1 MDYKKLAE
9 KYQEIMSN
17 EELVAQFMK
26 LETAEEMRKF
36 FRDHG
41 MEGSDDD
48 LNGVLEA
55 MADVAKEPLNV
66 AEEVSEKE
74 LESVAGGLSWGGL
87 AKLAKA
93 TWEAGTW
100 VAGKLVYGSQSKAKK
115 EIKKYWRF

>member
-1 MDYKKLAE
+1 MDYQKLVE

-17 EELVAQFMK
+17 DELAAKFMK
-26 LETAEEMRKF
+26 LETAEEMREF
-36 FRDHG
+36 FRTNG

-48 LNGVLEA
+48 LNGVLEL
-55 MADVAKEPLNV
+55 MAETAQKPMNASD
-66 AEEVSEKE
+66 EVSEKE
-74 LESVAGGLSWGGL
+74 LETVVGGLSWGGL
-87 AKLAKA
+87 AKLAKY